1 MRERTNVR
9 QHLENYLMAY
19 LEFLRQMVAINSFS
33 ANAAGVNKTGNLII
47 KQFSSLGFKPEF
59 ENSTDERYGK
69 HIFLRRRAGSD
80 RKQDAPPA
88 VALISH
94 LDTVYP
100 LEEEKRNDFA
110 WHEENG
116 RIYGPGIVDIK
127 GGTLMI
133 YMVLDSL
140 YNCFRDVF
148 ESIDWWVCFNASEEV
163 LADDF
168 SKHCLEKLPVDT
180 RACLVFEAG
189 RLVGD
194 DYWLVEAR
202 KGRASFKATAYGKS
216 AHSGNNHRQGA
227 NAILQ
232 LSKTIQKIEALTDYG
247 KQLTFNV
254 GVVQGGVVRNRVPS
268 HAEALIEMRTFDP
281 DVFEQGIADI
291 LALDGKSDV
300 SSGEGYPCQVAILLE
315 DRTEPWPS
323 SPGSDDLLAV
333 WQQCGKEIG
342 LNILSERRGG
352 LSDANFLWSHYP
364 TLDGLG
370 PSGGNAHCAE
380 RNADRSL
387 DQEYLDK
394 SSLVPKAELNIA
406 AISRLIGY
414 HIL

>member
-1 MRERTNVR
+1 MGNRTDVR
-9 QHLENYLMAY
+9 QHLENHLVDY
-19 LEFLRQMVAINSFS
+19 LEFLRQMVAINSFT
-33 ANAAGVNKTGNLII
+33 ANATGVNKSGNLII
-47 KQFSSLGFKPEF
+47 KQFSSLGFKPEL
-59 ENSTDERYGK
+59 ESSTDERYGN
-69 HIFLRRRAGSD
+69 HIFLRRLAGSG
-80 RKQDAPPA
+80 RKQDSPPS

-100 LEEEKRNDFA
+100 IEEELLNDFA
-110 WHEENG
+110 WREQNG

-140 YNCFRDVF
+140 YNCFRDIF

-168 SKHCLEKLPVDT
+168 SEHCLEKLPVDT

-189 RLVGD
+189 KMEED
-194 DYWLVEAR
+194 NCWLVDTR
-202 KGRASFKATAYGKS
+202 KGRASFKATASGKS
-216 AHSGNNHRQGA
+216 AHSGNNHHQGA

-232 LSKTIQKIEALTDYG
+232 LSKTIQKIEALTDYR
-247 KQLTFNV
+247 KELTYNV

-281 DVFEQGIADI
+281 EVFEQGVADI
-291 LALDGKSDV
+291 LALNGTSDV
-300 SSGEGYPCQVAILLE
+300 SSGKGYPCQVAILLE
-315 DRTEPWPS
+315 DRAEPWPS
-323 SPGSDDLLAV
+323 SPGSRDLLAV
-333 WQQCGKEIG
+333 WQQCGQEIG
-342 LNILSERRGG
+342 LNILAESRGG
-352 LSDANFLWSHYP
+352 LSDANLLWSHFP

-387 DQEYLDK
+387 DQEYLDR
-394 SSLVPKAELNIA
+394 SSLIPKAELNIS
-406 AISRLIGY
+406 AISRLTEY
-414 HIL
+414 PAL